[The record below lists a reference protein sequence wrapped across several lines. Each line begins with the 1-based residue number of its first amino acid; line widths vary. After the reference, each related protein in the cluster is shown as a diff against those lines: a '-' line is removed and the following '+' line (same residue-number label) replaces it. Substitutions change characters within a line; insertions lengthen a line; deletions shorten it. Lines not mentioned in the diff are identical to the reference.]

1 MIDRAQF
8 NYCTSFKSFNL
19 HSDGVWVGYGGG
31 NGTLVKALL
40 FETNILENEEE
51 YIANINLHR

>member
-19 HSDGVWVGYGGG
+19 HPDGVWVGYGGG

-40 FETNILENEEE
+40 FETND
-51 YIANINLHR
+51 